1 MCISVRAI
9 AHSYFQLST
18 STCLCDLIRKLIS
31 NQLTYNSILK
41 FLRLLTLEPVVPY
54 VLSPEFDIDL
64 NVQPLKRALW
74 FCLRQAVRRRSSS
87 ASNKETGDC
96 AWGLSK
102 ILTAVLSVYIKNP
115 LSAYV
120 LIEVIRIFNLFLFL
134 LHETWVS

>member
-74 FCLRQAVRRRSSS
+74 FCLKQAVRRRSSS

-102 ILTAVLSVYIKNP
+102 ILTAVLSVYIRNP
-115 LSAYV
+115 LLTS
-120 LIEVIRIFNLFLFL
+120 IDQSFTEFFSFFFL
-134 LHETWVS
+134 LHETSLS

>member
-102 ILTAVLSVYIKNP
+102 ILTAVLSVYIRNP
-115 LSAYV
+115 LLTS
-120 LIEVIRIFNLFLFL
+120 IDQSFTEFFSFFFL
-134 LHETWVS
+134 LHETSLS